1 MSADDVN
8 MTNLPAHS
16 IMGRTCCVSVI
27 LIYVPFLQGSFS
39 KGAFAAYNVYER
51 EVELSEVPNDAMENG

>member
-1 MSADDVN
+1 M
-8 MTNLPAHS
+8 
-16 IMGRTCCVSVI
+16 
-27 LIYVPFLQGSFS
+27 FLQGSLS